1 MNPDDKGAPLRRDI
15 RLLGDILGRVIIQEA
30 GPGVFGREEELRA
43 LCKAM
48 RAGASPD
55 IEARVLE
62 ITRQVSLDE
71 AEPLIRAFALYFQL
85 VNVCEQVHRVRRRRE
100 HLRDSAA
107 PPQRESLDEALQA
120 LRRREV
126 SATDLQSAI
135 DSLGIELVLTAHP
148 TEPTR
153 ESALQKQIEIAACL
167 EALDQTG
174 ITADERE
181 DALRRLR
188 QLVLLLWQTEEIR
201 RRPPDVLDEVK
212 QGLFY
217 VEHVLFEQ
225 VPALFDRCSRL
236 LARAFPGHPYTVPS
250 FLRFASWIGG
260 DADGNP
266 SVTADVTRQTL
277 ILQKQLAIRLF
288 RASVYHL
295 ANESSQADRL
305 APISDE
311 LRDSL
316 RLDQLLMPE
325 AAAQALDR
333 SEHEPYRRKFTHI
346 WHRLQATLAALDGRP
361 SQAVYQSGG
370 ELLAELRTIERSLR
384 QTGRGILADGALTTL
399 IRQVEAFGLQLLP
412 LDLRQHSARLETTLA
427 WLLNNSRGIDFLA
440 LDDEARIAVL
450 EQSRQLGI
458 PFELPEEAPA
468 QAREQVRIQ
477 ALIPWAREA
486 IDPEAIGSFIVSM
499 THKVSDVLG
508 ALALCRYAPGLQIVP
523 LLETVEDLRN
533 APALMTRL
541 FRVPHYREHLRT
553 CGDRQRLM
561 LGYSDSSKD
570 GGYLTSCWEL
580 YKAQEALQQ
589 VAQREGV
596 QLELFHGRGGTVGRG
611 GGPAYQAIISQPP
624 GTVRG
629 RLRVTEQG
637 EMINFKYG
645 LPAIALRNLDS
656 VTAATLLSSI
666 PSTKDAAGLP
676 SAWRECLDCLSET
689 SRAAYRA
696 LIDDPD
702 FLQYL
707 HEATP
712 LDLIGRLN
720 MGSRPARRTAGAGL
734 DDLRAIPWVFA
745 WMQSRHTLPG
755 WYGLGNAFEAL
766 AAADP
771 NAGALLG
778 ELYAQWPFFQGM
790 IDNAM
795 MAMAKADIH
804 IAAHYAGLVR
814 NQSVGQQIFRRIA
827 AEYHLTERHILR
839 LTGFNALLRNAPVLQ
854 SSIVLRNPYVDPL
867 SFLQIELLRR
877 LRLTAGTDQEAAV
890 ARAIQLTVTGI
901 AAGLRNTG

>member
-1 MNPDDKGAPLRRDI
+1 MSPEDLGAPLRRDI
-15 RLLGDILGRVIIQEA
+15 RLLGGILGRVIIQEA

-62 ITRQVSLDE
+62 IMRQLSLSE

-85 VNVCEQVHRVRRRRE
+85 VNVCEQVHRVRRRRAY
-100 HLRDSAA
+100 LRDPAA
-107 PPQRESLDEALQA
+107 PPQRESLDEALQL
-120 LRRREV
+120 LRRRAIGAEE
-126 SATDLQSAI
+126 LQAAI
-135 DSLGIELVLTAHP
+135 EGLGVELVLTAHP
-148 TEPTR
+148 TEPAR

-167 EALDQTG
+167 EALDHTG

-201 RRPPDVLDEVK
+201 QRPPEVLDEVK

-217 VEHVLFEQ
+217 VEHVLWDQ
-225 VPALFDRCSRL
+225 VPVLFDRFGSL
-236 LARAFPGHPYTVPS
+236 LARAYPGRAFTVPT

-266 SVTADVTRQTL
+266 SVTAEVTRQAL

-288 RASVYHL
+288 RTSVYRL

-305 APISDE
+305 APISEE

-316 RLDQLLMPE
+316 RLDHFLMPE
-325 AAAQALDR
+325 AAAQTRER
-333 SEHEPYRRKFTHI
+333 SEHEPYRRKYTHI
-346 WHRLQATLAALDGRP
+346 WHRLQGTLAALEGKPCEALYR
-361 SQAVYQSGG
+361 SGG
-370 ELLAELRTIERSLR
+370 ELLADLQVIERGLR
-384 QTGRGILADGALTTL
+384 QTGRGVLADGNLTTL
-399 IRQVEAFGLQLLP
+399 IRQVEAFGLHLLP
-412 LDLRQHSARLETTLA
+412 LDLRQHSVRLETTLA
-427 WLLNNSRGIDFLA
+427 WILHDRLGIDYRA
-440 LDDEARIAVL
+440 LDDEARITTL
-450 EQSRQLGI
+450 EQSRHLDF
-458 PFELPEEAPA
+458 PDELPDQAPP
-468 QAREQVRIQ
+468 QAREQARVH
-477 ALIPWAREA
+477 ALIPWARSA

-499 THKVSDVLG
+499 THRVSDVLG
-508 ALALCRYAPGLQIVP
+508 ALALCRYSPGLQIVP
-523 LLETVEDLRN
+523 LLETVEDLRH
-533 APALMTRL
+533 APVLMARL

-580 YKAQEALQQ
+580 YKAQEALQL
-589 VAQREGV
+589 VAQQAQV
-596 QLELFHGRGGTVGRG
+596 QLEFFHGRGGTVGRG
-611 GGPAYQAIISQPP
+611 GGPAYKAITSQPP

-656 VTAATLLSSI
+656 MAAATLLSTI
-666 PSTKDAAGLP
+666 PSGQESAALP
-676 SAWRECLDCLSET
+676 RSWRECLDFLSEV
-689 SRAAYRA
+689 SRATYRA

-720 MGSRPARRTAGAGL
+720 MGSRPARRTADAGL

-745 WMQSRHTLPG
+745 WMQSRHNLPG
-755 WYGLGNAFEAL
+755 WYGLGSAFEAL
-766 AAADP
+766 TTQNPA
-771 NAGALLG
+771 AGALLG
-778 ELYAQWPFFQGM
+778 ELYSSWPFFQGL

-814 NQSVGQQIFRRIA
+814 NQSLGQRIFRRIA

-839 LTGFNALLRNAPVLQ
+839 LTGFSALLDNSPVLQ
-854 SSIVLRNPYVDPL
+854 SSIALRNPYVDPL

-877 LRLTAGTDQEAAV
+877 LRLTAGTDQEGEV
-890 ARAIQLTVTGI
+890 ARAIQLTVAGI